1 MRRGHLWRVATATT
15 LVMLAPAG
23 CSSGHSSSSSSSGAG
38 GTATSSS
45 PTGAATGAT
54 TADAATKSAI
64 EKAYTTF
71 YNSATKP
78 AQSEAVLQHG
88 ALFRATLA
96 KEASS
101 SYAKKS
107 TAFVSGVTMAS
118 ADVADVTFGIKNNG
132 KLLLGGIAGKAVRE
146 NGTWKVADTTFCTLL
161 KLEGTAPALC
171 TDPSVV
177 SLPTG

>member
-1 MRRGHLWRVATATT
+1 MRRGNLWRLAASSTF
-15 LVMLAPAG
+15 VMLALAG
-23 CSSGHSSSSSSSGAG
+23 CSSGHSSSPSSSAASGAG
-38 GTATSSS
+38 ASSS
-45 PTGAATGAT
+45 PAGATTGAT
-54 TADAATKSAI
+54 PADTATKAAV
-64 EKAYTTF
+64 ERAYTAF
-71 YNSATKP
+71 YNSATTP

-96 KEASS
+96 KEALS

-107 TAFVSGVTMAS
+107 TAFVTAVTMDS
-118 ADVADVTFGIKNNG
+118 ADVADVTFGIKHDG
-132 KLLLGGIAGKAVRE
+132 KVLLGGIAGKAVRE

-171 TDPSVV
+171 NDASVV